1 MKEKIGIIQHGCSK
15 NLIDTELM
23 AGILL
28 ENGYEITLDWEAP
41 DVKSVIINTCS
52 FVHDA
57 EKESV
62 QSILCAIALEK
73 RVIVVGCL
81 PQKHKDDLKKA
92 IPEIEAMIGTTDFG
106 EIIAALGGEDK
117 ISENPCYVYPEE
129 VKRAQITVGAS
140 SYIKIA
146 DGCDFACSYCI
157 IPKLRGKYRSRKP
170 EDIIKEAKMLADKGV
185 AEIILIAQDTT
196 SYGKDLKDPGGDTN
210 LAKLLSELNKIE
222 NLNWIRVL
230 YTYPTGFD
238 DELID
243 AFASLN
249 KVVKYI
255 DMPLQ
260 YSHSEV
266 LAQMKRP
273 KIDYEK
279 LISKIRAKI
288 PNVALRTTFITGYP
302 TETGEQFAHLKNFIK
317 KVKFDRLGVF
327 EFSREKGTYA
337 DTLRPQIPAKVKR
350 ARKNELLSIQKEI
363 SNELNKRLVGKKI
376 PCIIEEVHSDG
387 TAIARSFRDAPEIDG
402 LVYLKL
408 KNHVNPCDIVEAKIT
423 HHKDYDLFG
432 ETDGS
437 VV

>member
-1 MKEKIGIIQHGCSK
+1 MKKNIKERVGIIQHGCSK

-23 AGILL
+23 AGLL
-28 ENGYEITLDWEAP
+28 IENGYEITLDWEAD
-41 DVKSVIINTCS
+41 DVKKVVINTCS
-52 FVHDA
+52 FIHDA

-62 QSILCAIALEK
+62 QSILRAVALEK
-73 RVIVVGCL
+73 KVIVTGCL
-81 PQKHKDDLKKA
+81 PQKHREELKAA
-92 IPEIEAMIGTTDFG
+92 IPEIEAMLGTTDFR
-106 EIIAALGGEDK
+106 EIISALGGKNK
-117 ISENPCYVYPEE
+117 ISENPCYIYPEKIE
-129 VKRAQITVGAS
+129 RAQITVGAS

-146 DGCDFACSYCI
+146 DGCNFACGYCI

-170 EDIIKEAKMLADKGV
+170 EDIIKEAKALADKGV

-196 SYGKDLKDPGGDTN
+196 SYGCDLSNGAN
-210 LAKLLSELNKIE
+210 LASLLCELNKIE
-222 NLNWIRVL
+222 NLSWIRVL

-243 AFASLN
+243 AFASLD

-255 DMPLQ
+255 DIPLQ
-260 YSHSEV
+260 HSHSEV
-266 LAQMKRP
+266 LAKMKRP
-273 KIDYEK
+273 KIDYEE

-302 TETGEQFAHLKNFIK
+302 GETREQFEHLRKFIEK
-317 KVKFDRLGVF
+317 IKFDRLGVF

-337 DTLRPQIPAKVKR
+337 DTLKPQIPAKVKR
-350 ARKNELLSIQKEI
+350 AQKNELLAVQKEI
-363 SNELNKRLVGKKI
+363 SNKLNKKLVGKKI
-376 PCIIEEVHSDG
+376 SCIIEEVHSDS

-408 KNHVNPCDIVEAKIT
+408 KNPVNPCDIVEAKIT

-432 ETDGS
+432 EI
-437 VV
+437 